1 MSKKSK
7 IISVVLMI
15 VLICTMNVVYADIN
29 NDFLDNN
36 ISALLNVLKVSNE
49 NAEEKIV
56 DLMLEKIQ
64 SSYMIEKVID
74 KDERIDT
81 ILIKDAKEEV
91 NIYPTNDFYKLI
103 KNGTKIRKE
112 IVYDSSLVA
121 PLSKGD
127 KVGKVVLYI
136 KDEEIGYIDIIVE
149 KDVKKAN
156 IFIKFRRH
164 IIKLLGF

>member
-1 MSKKSK
+1 MSKLSK
-7 IISVVLMI
+7 IISL
-15 VLICTMNVVYADIN
+15 VLIIILTNINVIYADIN
-29 NDFLDNN
+29 SDFLENN
-36 ISALLNVLKVSNE
+36 ISTLLNILEISNK

-56 DLMLEKIQ
+56 ALMLEKIQ
-64 SSYMIEKVID
+64 TSYIIEKVVD
-74 KDERIDT
+74 KNERIDT
-81 ILIKDAKEEV
+81 ILIKDAKKEV

-136 KDEEIGYIDIIVE
+136 EDEKIGHIDVVVE
-149 KDVKKAN
+149 RDVKKAN
-156 IFIKFRRH
+156 IFIKFKRH